1 MSRRGNGW
9 DNAVVESFFATLKTE
24 LAVVHHGRLLS
35 QEELRSEIF
44 AYLEGF
50 YNTHRLHSTLGYVS
64 PVEFERRWGAQ
75 QSILTRV
82 NGSARRDTPV
92 WIEARSSDVDPR

>member
-1 MSRRGNGW
+1 MSRRGNCW

-24 LAVVHHGRLLS
+24 LAVGHSGRLLS
-35 QEELRSEIF
+35 QEELRSEVF
-44 AYLEGF
+44 TYVERF

-64 PVEFERRWGAQ
+64 PVEFERRWGVQ
-75 QSILTRV
+75 QSILSRV
-82 NGSARRDTPV
+82 NGSVQRDTPV